1 MEAAPGSRV
10 EKADRT
16 VELRQLE
23 VEEEYLGGRKNTKK
37 GLQAPG
43 QTSGLCSHRHT
54 CLRHTLLEIRQ
65 SQSPKCCCLRKV
77 PRDRQ

>member
-37 GLQAPG
+37 G
-43 QTSGLCSHRHT
+43 CR
-54 CLRHTLLEIRQ
+54 LLVRPLG
-65 SQSPKCCCLRKV
+65 SAATDTRV
-77 PRDRQ
+77 